1 MKIGILGGTF
11 DPIHIGHLII
21 AQEALWQCRLDCVLF
36 MVTACPPHKSPPE
49 AEARDR
55 CRMVELAVA
64 GVKGFEPSRLEI
76 ERGGN
81 SYTVQ
86 TLRELHRLYP
96 DASHWWIVGGDA
108 ILEFETWEDPGDVMR
123 LANLIVAPRPGFD
136 LSGIDPALEDKITVL
151 DAPQVDVS
159 SRAIRRRVHEGKP
172 IGFLVVGEVEQ
183 YIRSHRLYTGGRE
196 K

>member
-36 MVTACPPHKSPPE
+36 MVTARPPHKRAPE
-49 AEARDR
+49 AVAEHRYK
-55 CRMVELAVA
+55 MVELAIEKR
-64 GVKGFEPSRLEI
+64 KGFRPSRLEI

-86 TLRELHRLYP
+86 TLRELQRLYP
-96 DASHWWIVGGDA
+96 DASHYWIVGGDS
-108 ILEFETWEDPGDVMR
+108 ILEFKTWEDPEDVIR

-136 LSGIDPALEDKITVL
+136 LSGVDPALNGRITIL
-151 DAPQVDVS
+151 DTPQIDIS
-159 SRAIRRRVHEGKP
+159 STTIRKRIHEGRP
-172 IGFLVVGEVEQ
+172 IGFLIPAQVED
-183 YIRSHRLYTGGRE
+183 YIQRNRLYIS
-196 K
+196 